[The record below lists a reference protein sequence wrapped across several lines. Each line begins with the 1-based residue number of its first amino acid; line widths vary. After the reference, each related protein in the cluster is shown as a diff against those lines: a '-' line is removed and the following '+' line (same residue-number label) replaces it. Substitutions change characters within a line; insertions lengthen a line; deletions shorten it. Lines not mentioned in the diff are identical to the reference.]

1 MQDRLNEARAIINE
15 VDKEMASLFRRRM
28 EAARMVGEYK
38 MARGLPVLDEK
49 REDELVRRNAEYLAE
64 ADEQLLSAC
73 LQDHWSNP

>member
-15 VDKEMASLFRRRM
+15 VDKEMAELFRRRM

-49 REDELVRRNAEYLAE
+49 REDELVRRNAEDTHASC
-64 ADEQLLSAC
+64 ARRWQSRATI
-73 LQDHWSNP
+73 SKR